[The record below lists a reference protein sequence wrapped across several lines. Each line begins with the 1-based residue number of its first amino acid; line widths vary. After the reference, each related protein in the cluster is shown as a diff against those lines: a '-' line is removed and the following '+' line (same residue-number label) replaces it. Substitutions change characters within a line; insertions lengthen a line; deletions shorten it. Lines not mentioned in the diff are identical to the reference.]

1 MDGKALGKMNVK
13 ATGSNPKQEN
23 LKQKD
28 FFFNEIDLKNILLE
42 SKLFLVSIFEWSR
55 YFGKV
60 KRNRV
65 LSKSF
70 RKHFSASKTFSPK
83 SSICSSCNES
93 NVEEDA
99 QSLDE
104 VGLLADDGADQIKQ
118 NQS

>member
-1 MDGKALGKMNVK
+1 M
-13 ATGSNPKQEN
+13 
-23 LKQKD
+23 LK
-28 FFFNEIDLKNILLE
+28 

-55 YFGKV
+55 DFEKV

-65 LSKSF
+65 VSKSF

-99 QSLDE
+99 QSPDE
-104 VGLLADDGADQIKQ
+104 VGLLGDDGADQIKQ
-118 NQS
+118 NQF